1 MPQIDILD
9 HAPRL
14 LGKPGLCDS
23 IHFNFGSDES
33 PCIPCASRLPQL
45 VIFSWGTFFSFRIV
59 IISPAVLSSHSKGPA
74 SPWND
79 VRHFYLISTKSKST
93 MEILVHVAAPAKA
106 VDDVAYRTL
115 ARAYLDFEPASRIS
129 VHLDQTPMHDV
140 SAAET
145 SYAGNSLWQV
155 GGGTIPSSSM
165 NGGVVESP
173 NISFRSAFG
182 NLDSPRL
189 RQLEGEYTLDS
200 QLSFIAPPSVIQD
213 SLPENNLAISQYC
226 SPTRIL
232 EHYLSAFDSSQSD
245 SSPVLQRRVL
255 PTTEHSSECQSP
267 AKSPSG
273 EKEGPRSEVRQHTQ
287 PAFQSIFDAGEKG
300 RGVAEDVLDDQLL
313 LPPSSGQQTRT
324 APPPLG
330 GDGSSLCEGINKSCQ
345 QRTHGG
351 EMVIPLSPVVNNKRR
366 RSYSAQPSMI
376 DETRIASSYPSQP
389 PEAPIEEVIP
399 SSITRADSEPPTKR
413 PRCSPAPV
421 LGNIL
426 ARSSSDIAPRQDRDN
441 AHRGRAQPPQHLQTL
456 HHLEVVAPDP
466 PVSLHTLQPK
476 DVITDAVAKLA
487 RQLGLKERFQPQS
500 QSRPLRPF
508 ERGYWLIDCSSWA
521 EDLKQSAWLFITQY
535 VESGSAGWGVSC
547 TRDKAFTRIRLYCF
561 GCVVG
566 HMYLVIY
573 LMSQR
578 KMLEV
583 GMSWVAADGKPIL
596 VMASKPQKVK
606 DGTRLSRG

>member
-1 MPQIDILD
+1 
-9 HAPRL
+9 
-14 LGKPGLCDS
+14 
-23 IHFNFGSDES
+23 
-33 PCIPCASRLPQL
+33 
-45 VIFSWGTFFSFRIV
+45 
-59 IISPAVLSSHSKGPA
+59 
-74 SPWND
+74 
-79 VRHFYLISTKSKST
+79 

-300 RGVAEDVLDDQLL
+300 RG
-313 LPPSSGQQTRT
+313 
-324 APPPLG
+324 
-330 GDGSSLCEGINKSCQ
+330 
-345 QRTHGG
+345 
-351 EMVIPLSPVVNNKRR
+351 RR